1 MTVDSCAAVR
11 SNIMRSRVLCTVSPK
26 VMSCKTI
33 VEYDNQGIDT
43 DLVKIQIF
51 PSTQGSLILRF
62 IATPTYFPS
71 PPCLSPWKSQIFFS
85 DSVIS
90 EMLCIW
96 NHGIGCFH
104 SAQFSRNLFRYV
116 PIVCIC

>member
-1 MTVDSCAAVR
+1 MTVDLCAAVR

-62 IATPTYFPS
+62 YSHTHLFPIPTLP
-71 PPCLSPWKSQIFFS
+71 
-85 DSVIS
+85 
-90 EMLCIW
+90 
-96 NHGIGCFH
+96 
-104 SAQFSRNLFRYV
+104 
-116 PIVCIC
+116 